1 MVLGQLP
8 KGSKRNGRYE
18 EALSLT
24 GSLKKALLLEGPWD
38 EGRSKKAP
46 PQHGAAALR
55 SKTPKVRGQKP
66 DPDRHPVLPESGPRR
81 RAGEARQ
88 A

>member
-46 PQHGAAALR
+46 PPTWC
-55 SKTPKVRGQKP
+55 SSVE
-66 DPDRHPVLPESGPRR
+66 V
-81 RAGEARQ
+81 
-88 A
+88 

>member
-38 EGRSKKAP
+38 EGRSKKPP
-46 PQHGAAALR
+46 PQYGAAALR
-55 SKTPKVRGQKP
+55 SKTPKVRSQKP
-66 DPDRHPVLPESGPRR
+66 GPR
-81 RAGEARQ
+81 Q
-88 A
+88 APCAP